1 MVAAEGGLCYARL
14 TIRIKTG
21 EQDRG
26 FDLCGCDR
34 RGISDPV
41 QAAAGDVKRR
51 AAVFTDAF
59 DFCTHQRKRLHN
71 ALHRTLLNGSVPG
84 QRCFKGLTAQ
94 NAGNQPGCRAGIA
107 CIQHLRGRRQ
117 PV

>member
-1 MVAAEGGLCYARL
+1 MVAAESGLCYARR
-14 TIRIKTG
+14 TICIKTG

-59 DFCTHQRKRLHN
+59 DFCTHQRKGLHD

-84 QRCFKGLTAQ
+84 QRCFKGLTT
-94 NAGNQPGCRAGIA
+94 
-107 CIQHLRGRRQ
+107 
-117 PV
+117 